1 MKPGKLLVNLGVLAA
16 ALVIIFMLLEGV
28 LRLVN
33 ILGVPVIAGGETSY
47 RRELELLAKQS
58 SRKGEIKSPYMLLH
72 PYFGYTNVP
81 GTTSVHGVRVN
92 NMGFATEED
101 FPYRKEN
108 DNEYVIAIMGGS
120 VAEILSVMSTGTLVD
135 TLEASLAFAGKEI
148 KVINCATGAY
158 KQPQQLLIITYLFS
172 QGMDLDCVVN
182 IDGFNEVSIAGINRK
197 KGTNIFY
204 PAVFY
209 WNEMIHYLTSGTEGL
224 LNNPRYI
231 ELIYNRSSCLA
242 QRRKVLGLMLDSP
255 LRHSLLARFILA
267 RRLGWVQGRQAR
279 IEGELKAISSQEA
292 SSWVDKMEQGPRRT
306 DDLESAVACWARSS
320 LLIKELCDDAGVLY
334 VHLLQPNQYDPRGKT
349 LTATEEELAYNP
361 KSPFRNGGEWGY
373 PLLRE
378 EIFRIEAGGVA
389 FRDLGEIFNR
399 VEGDIYVDDCCHFN
413 KAGNDMVM
421 EAIGGLIIEEIT
433 R

>member
-1 MKPGKLLVNLGVLAA
+1 MKPGKLLVNLGVLVA
-16 ALVIIFMLLEGV
+16 ALLIIVLLLEGV
-28 LRLVN
+28 LRLMN
-33 ILGVPVIAGGETSY
+33 ILGGPVIAGGDTRY
-47 RRELELLAKQS
+47 RRELELLDKQAV
-58 SRKGEIKSPYMLLH
+58 RKGEPKSPYMLLH

-81 GTTSVHGVRVN
+81 GTTSVHGVKVN

-108 DNEYVIAIMGGS
+108 DNEYVIAILGGS

-135 TLEASLAFAGKEI
+135 ALEASTDFAGKEI
-148 KVINCATGAY
+148 KVVNCATGAY
-158 KQPQQLLIITYLFS
+158 KQPQQLLILTYLFS

-231 ELIYNRSSCLA
+231 ELIYLRSSCLTK
-242 QRRKVLGLMLDSP
+242 RRTILGLMLDSP
-255 LRHSLLARFILA
+255 LRYSLLARFVLA
-267 RRLGWVQGRQAR
+267 RRLGAVQGDQMR
-279 IEGELKAISSQEA
+279 IDGELKAISSQED
-292 SSWVDKMEQGPRRT
+292 SLWVDKMEQGPRRT

-320 LLIKELCDDAGVLY
+320 LLMKELCDDAVVLY
-334 VHLLQPNQYDPRGKT
+334 VHLLQPNQYDPRGKP
-349 LTATEEELAYNP
+349 LTETEKEQAYNP

-373 PLLRE
+373 PLLRK
-378 EIFRIEAGGVA
+378 EIFRIEVGGVA
-389 FRDLGEIFNR
+389 FRDLGEIFNQ

-413 KAGNDMVM
+413 KTGNDMVM
-421 EAIGGLIIEEIT
+421 EAIAESIIEEIN